1 MHAGGR
7 RNLAAGNLIDH
18 IWPQWLPITTV
29 VTNSV
34 QARTAL
40 PASGRTRFRVPTVIA
55 HRGASGVA
63 PENTIPA
70 IEAAL
75 AQGTGWVEVDVQ
87 RSRDGALVLMHDET
101 LDRTTDAPEV
111 FPDCAP
117 WMVGDFTL
125 AELRRLDAG
134 AWFGTRFRHVRIP
147 TLRELLA
154 VLTPP
159 TGLLLE
165 VKDPLLYPGIEEQL
179 IEELDTGG
187 FLQAALAERRL
198 IVSSFDHRSMRRLAS
213 ICPALPVGL
222 GYELPPTDAE
232 LRTAAGFAAEINA
245 DALILDRDLVRRVH
259 ELGLA
264 LSVFTVNDDRGA
276 RVALE
281 VGVDG
286 IIGDYPAQLRSV
298 VGSRVG

>member
-1 MHAGGR
+1 M
-7 RNLAAGNLIDH
+7 
-18 IWPQWLPITTV
+18 WPQWLPITTA

-34 QARTAL
+34 QTRTAL
-40 PASGRTRFRVPTVIA
+40 PEAGRTGWRVPTVIA

-75 AQGTGWVEVDVQ
+75 AQRTGWVEVDVQ

-111 FPDCAP
+111 FPHRGP

-125 AELRRLDAG
+125 ADLRCLDAG
-134 AWFGTRFRHVRIP
+134 SWFGTPFRRVRIP

-154 VLTPP
+154 VLAPP

-179 IEELDTGG
+179 VEELSAGG

-222 GYELPPTDAE
+222 GYELTPTDAE
-232 LRTAAGFAAEINA
+232 LRNAAGFAAEINA

-259 ELGLA
+259 ALGLA
-264 LSVFTVNDDRGA
+264 LNVFTVNEDRGA
-276 RVALE
+276 RAALE
-281 VGVDG
+281 FGVDG